1 MSVNTDLQGSS
12 YRLEN
17 PVEVGQEKIAEF
29 ARAVG
34 ATHPSHF
41 DVQAAKDL
49 GYGAQ
54 VAPPTFPVTIA
65 QRAEALY
72 IASEEGGIDFSRV
85 VHGQEQFT
93 YTRPVVAGDL
103 LNVECFVDGI
113 REAGGHAMI
122 TTRTELTDART
133 DEPVVT
139 VTSTI
144 VVRGGEDA

>member
-1 MSVNTDLQGSS
+1 MAVNTDLQGSS
-12 YRLEN
+12 YRLEQ
-17 PVEVGQEKIAEF
+17 PVAVGQEKIAEF

-34 ATHPSHF
+34 ATHASHF
-41 DVQAAKDL
+41 DAQAARDL
-49 GYGAQ
+49 GYTAQ

-72 IASEEGGIDFSRV
+72 ISSEEAGIDFSRV

-93 YTRPVVAGDL
+93 YTRPIVAGDE
-103 LNVECFVDGI
+103 LNAECFVDGI

-122 TTRTELTDART
+122 TTRTELTDAKN

-139 VTSTI
+139 VTSMI
-144 VVRGGEDA
+144 VVRGDADA